1 LWVHYFS
8 VSVNIVTSMRT
19 SGLTSVYVFFFFACA
34 VLVRKYSQVMQ
45 RYYVQYLTGFDA
57 IALNQMVQNLQ
68 MCPEDESIILS
79 SICNTIQSVSVK
91 QGNWWYNTNSINVS
105 KVTDTE
111 WCRRNSNWT
120 NVILHVIT
128 TPSVLK
134 IVIPDSIKLPVISM
148 SLSHEF
154 AFRF

>member
-1 LWVHYFS
+1 MSKLFFYECKHSHCHENLKSHFC
-8 VSVNIVTSMRT
+8 
-19 SGLTSVYVFFFFACA
+19 LCFFFTYA

-68 MCPEDESIILS
+68 VCPEDESIILS

-91 QGNWWYNTNSINVS
+91 QGNWWCNSNSIIVS
-105 KVTDTE
+105 MITDTG
-111 WCRRNSNWT
+111 WCRRYSSWT

-134 IVIPDSIKLPVISM
+134 IVTPDSVKLPVSNM
-148 SLSHEF
+148 SLSCEF

>member
-1 LWVHYFS
+1 MWTYHCHENLKSHFF
-8 VSVNIVTSMRT
+8 
-19 SGLTSVYVFFFFACA
+19 LCFFFTYA

-68 MCPEDESIILS
+68 VCPEDESIILS

-91 QGNWWYNTNSINVS
+91 QGNWWCNANRIIMS
-105 KVTDTE
+105 KVTDTG
-111 WCRRNSNWT
+111 WYRRYSKWT

-128 TPSVLK
+128 IPSVLK

-148 SLSHEF
+148 SLSWEF